1 MKGRVLSIVVVLTIR
16 EKRMT
21 SIIKAAALGAALV
34 WSASACAAEGDAG
47 HGKTVFNQCKICHA
61 VGPGAKAGV
70 GPEQNNLVG
79 SVAGSRPGY
88 NYSPAMKEAGQ
99 KGLVWNE
106 ENIAKFIE
114 NPKGVVPGTKM
125 VFPGLKNE
133 QDRADVIAFLKTQ
146 TGQ

>member
-1 MKGRVLSIVVVLTIR
+1 
-16 EKRMT
+16 MT
-21 SIIKAAALGAALV
+21 SFIEAAALGAALV
-34 WSASACAAEGDAG
+34 WSASAFAQEGNAE
-47 HGKTVFNQCKICHA
+47 HGKAVFNQCKICHA

-88 NYSPAMKEAGQ
+88 NYSPAMKEAGA

-106 ENIAKFIE
+106 ENINKFIE
-114 NPKGVVPGTKM
+114 NPKTVVPGTKM
-125 VFPGLKNE
+125 VFPGLKNA
-133 QDRADVIAFLKTQ
+133 QDRADVIAYLKTQ